1 MSLSRRSVL
10 RASAVTPGAALGAS
24 LTAAGPA
31 DAAPS
36 AGAAALPPAS
46 VLNRGAHLLLLG
58 TAAGPV
64 PMEGRTGMSS
74 ALIVDGRIYLIDLGH
89 GAFDQFQK
97 AGLSAAAVEAVF
109 VTHLHSD
116 HLADL
121 FTLLWLRFGGVNPL
135 THAVTFYGPGSA
147 GALPAPSSGQPVAT
161 LAPDNPTPGL
171 ADFVEKSIGASA
183 YDINLRMRDENW
195 PDIRNLYRV
204 REIPLPEVGA
214 GPVGEMA
221 PVMDPFP
228 VMADDRVTVSAIL
241 VAHPPVFPSYAFRFD
256 TGHGSVTFSGD
267 TTITPNMVT
276 LARGSDILV
285 HEAIDLE
292 VVKAA
297 GLTPEQLRHHE
308 NSHSD
313 VTRIGPEVAR
323 PAGVRNLVLSHLA
336 PGTKEIPD
344 SQWKARAS
352 KHYNGRV
359 HVGNDLMHIPLG
371 R

>member
-10 RASAVTPGAALGAS
+10 RATAVTSGAAVAAS
-24 LTAAGPA
+24 PAAAAAASA
-31 DAAPS
+31 DS
-36 AGAAALPPAS
+36 AGLPPAS
-46 VLNRGAHLLLLG
+46 VLNKGAHLVLLG

-64 PMEGRTGMSS
+64 PMQGRTGISS
-74 ALIVDGRIYLIDLGH
+74 ALVVDGRIYLVDLGH
-89 GAFDQFQK
+89 GAFDRFQRS
-97 AGLSAAAVEAVF
+97 GLSAAALDAVF

-121 FTLLWLRFGGVNPL
+121 FTLLWLRFGGVDPL
-135 THAVTFYGPGSA
+135 THPVAFYGPGSA

-161 LAPDNPTPGL
+161 LAPDSPTPGL
-171 ADFVEKSIGASA
+171 ADFVEKSVTASA

-204 REIPLPEVGA
+204 HEIPVPDVGA
-214 GPVGEMA
+214 SPLGAMA
-221 PVMDPFP
+221 PLMEPFP
-228 VMADDRVTVSAIL
+228 VMSDEHVRVSAIL
-241 VAHPPVFPSYAFRFD
+241 VAHPPVFPSFAFRFD
-256 TGHGSVTFSGD
+256 TRYGSVTFSGD

-276 LARGSDILV
+276 LARGSDVLV

-292 VVKAA
+292 IVKAA

-323 PAGVRNLVLSHLA
+323 PAGVKTLVLSHLA

-344 SQWKARAS
+344 SRWKSRAS
-352 KHYNGRV
+352 KGFNGRV
-359 HVGNDLMHIPLG
+359 RVGNDLKHIRVG
-371 R
+371 G

>member
-10 RASAVTPGAALGAS
+10 RATAVTSGAAIG
-24 LTAAGPA
+24 
-31 DAAPS
+31 APS
-36 AGAAALPPAS
+36 AAAATAARPTTLPPAS
-46 VLNRGAHLLLLG
+46 ELNTGAHLVLLG

-64 PMEGRTGMSS
+64 PMQGRTGIAS
-74 ALIVDGRIYLIDLGH
+74 ALLVDGRIYLIDLGH

-97 AGLSAAAVEAVF
+97 AGLSAAAVDAVF

-121 FTLLWLRFGGVNPL
+121 FTLLWLRFGGVNALSHP
-135 THAVTFYGPGSA
+135 VTLYGPGSA

-171 ADFVEKSIGASA
+171 ADFVEKSISASA

-204 REIPLPEVGA
+204 HEIAVPEVGA
-214 GPVGEMA
+214 SPLGEMA
-221 PVMDPFP
+221 PLMDPFP
-228 VMADDRVTVSAIL
+228 VMSDDHVEVSAIL
-241 VAHPPVFPSYAFRFD
+241 VAHPPVFPSFAFRFD
-256 TGHGSVTFSGD
+256 TEYGSVTFSGD

-285 HEAIDLE
+285 HEAIDLDI
-292 VVKAA
+292 VKAA
-297 GLTPEQLRHHE
+297 GLTPEQLQHHE
-308 NSHSD
+308 NSHAD
-313 VTRIGPEVAR
+313 VTRIGPEIAR
-323 PAGVRNLVLSHLA
+323 PARVKTLVLSHLA
-336 PGTKEIPD
+336 PGSKEIPD
-344 SQWKARAS
+344 SRWKSQAG
-352 KHYNGRV
+352 KGYNGRV
-359 HVGNDLMHIPLG
+359 YVGNDLMHIPLG